1 MKVKDV
7 LQMKGGQ
14 VLSISADASIQE
26 AIRLMTEQDVGS
38 LLVRDASGQFVGL
51 ITERQIIRYW
61 NEHPKAT
68 ATMPVREAMNRN
80 PLVVFPDDDLD
91 YVMGVMTENRV
102 RHVLVLSDGE
112 LVGIVS
118 IGDIVKAQLED
129 TRVENRY
136 LQDFIAAKYI
146 A

>member
-7 LQMKGGQ
+7 LRMKGGQ

-61 NEHPKAT
+61 DKHPKAT
-68 ATMPVREAMNRN
+68 AIMPVREAMNTN

-91 YVMGVMTENRV
+91 YVMSVMTENRV

-112 LVGIVS
+112 LIGIVS
-118 IGDIVKAQLED
+118 IGDMVKAQLED

>member
-1 MKVKDV
+1 
-7 LQMKGGQ
+7 
-14 VLSISADASIQE
+14 
-26 AIRLMTEQDVGS
+26 MTEQDVGS

-61 NEHPKAT
+61 SQHPEAT
-68 ATMPVREAMNRN
+68 ATVPVREAMNRN
-80 PLVVFPDDDLD
+80 PLVAFPDDDLD
-91 YVMGVMTENRV
+91 YVMSVMTENRV

-118 IGDIVKAQLED
+118 IGDMVKAQLED

-146 A
+146 S

>member
-7 LQMKGGQ
+7 LRMKGGQ
-14 VLSISADASIQE
+14 VLSINADASIQE

-61 NEHPKAT
+61 NQHPEAT
-68 ATMPVREAMNRN
+68 ATVPVREAMNRN

-118 IGDIVKAQLED
+118 IGDMVKAQLED
-129 TRVENRY
+129 TQVENRY

>member
-61 NEHPKAT
+61 NQHPKAT

-129 TRVENRY
+129 IRVENRY